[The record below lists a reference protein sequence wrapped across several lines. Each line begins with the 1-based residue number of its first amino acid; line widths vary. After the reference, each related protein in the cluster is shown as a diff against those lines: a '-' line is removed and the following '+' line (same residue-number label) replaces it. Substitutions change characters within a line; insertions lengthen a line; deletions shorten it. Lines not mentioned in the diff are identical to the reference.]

1 MFHLDLHPDTSL
13 RFYDSEYCVL
23 TRRDGRRRAVGGDA
37 AALLQTLVDSLGIE
51 AVQALGRGAL
61 PPHPAL
67 APAAAVV
74 HNLFQSLDSAPL
86 CSQARL
92 VSQAPGFLEH
102 LFAHRIPILAMLEL
116 TYRCNL
122 ACRHCY
128 VLHKIQEERPAHV
141 REEDALRALDAL
153 ALLGTLDVTITGG
166 EPTFHK
172 GHRRILRH
180 SKDLHLQT
188 TFKTNGATFTDPRS
202 VEAYAEDPGHET
214 HLSLYGGSAATH
226 DAFTSIPG
234 SFDRTVRA
242 LRELARV
249 GIPCTV
255 SCTIWRENA
264 HEMDGITALVE
275 GLGHQVGFSDLI
287 HGRLNGDTSPIQLRI
302 APEDR
307 ERLIAQ
313 GRLEPFVPAPC
324 IAGRLKMRISAEGKV
339 SICELLPHSLGN
351 AFTGSLA
358 EIWHGRPAERLA
370 DRIIALSTAE
380 RDGEVPVLSCPA
392 LNLLDEGTLR
402 GRTVV

>member
-1 MFHLDLHPDTSL
+1 MFHLELHPDTSL
-13 RFYDSEYCVL
+13 RFYDTEYCVL
-23 TRRDGRRRAVGGDA
+23 TRRNGRRRAVGGEVV
-37 AALLQTLVDSLGIE
+37 ALLRMLVDSLGIE
-51 AVQALGRGAL
+51 TLQALGRGAAL
-61 PPHPAL
+61 SHPVL
-67 APAAAVV
+67 APAAEIV
-74 HNLFQSLDSAPL
+74 HRLFQSLDSAPP
-86 CSQARL
+86 CSQAHL
-92 VSQAPGFLEH
+92 LSQASGFLEH
-102 LFAHRIPILAMLEL
+102 LFAHRIPVAAMLEL

-128 VLHKIQEERPAHV
+128 VLHKIQEETPAHV
-141 REEDALRALDAL
+141 REEDALRTLDAL
-153 ALLGTLDVTITGG
+153 ALLGTLDVTVTGG

-172 GHRRILRH
+172 GYRRILRH
-180 SKDLHLQT
+180 AKDLHLHT

-202 VEAYAEDPGHET
+202 VEVYAEDPGHET

-226 DAFTSIPG
+226 DVFTSIPG

-242 LRELARV
+242 LRELARA
-249 GIPCTV
+249 GIR
-255 SCTIWRENA
+255 CTISCIIWRNNA
-264 HEMDGITALVE
+264 HEVEDIAALVE
-275 GLGHQVGFSDLI
+275 GLGHKVGFSDLI
-287 HGRLNGDTSPIQLRI
+287 HGRLNGDTSPVRLRI

-313 GRLEPFVPAPC
+313 GRLQPFVPSPC
-324 IAGRLKMRISAEGKV
+324 VAGRLKMRISAEGKV

-370 DRIIALSTAE
+370 DRIIALSTSE

-392 LNLLDEGTLR
+392 LNLLDEGKLR

>member
-1 MFHLDLHPDTSL
+1 MFHLELHPDTSL
-13 RFYDSEYCVL
+13 RFYGSDYCVL
-23 TRRDGRRRAVGGDA
+23 TRRDGRRRAIGGEA
-37 AALLQTLVDSLGIE
+37 VALLRTLTDSLGIE
-51 AVQALGRGAL
+51 AVQALGRGAA

-67 APAAAVV
+67 APAVAVV
-74 HNLFQSLDSAPL
+74 RRLFQSLDAAPL
-86 CSQARL
+86 CSQVRL

-141 REEDALRALDAL
+141 REEDALRTLDAL
-153 ALLGTLDVTITGG
+153 ALLGCLDVTITGG

-172 GHRRILRH
+172 GYRRILRH
-180 SKDLHLQT
+180 SKDLHLQI

-214 HLSLYGGSAATH
+214 HLSLYGASAAAH

-242 LRELARV
+242 MRELARV
-249 GIPCTV
+249 GIRCNV
-255 SCTIWRENA
+255 SCIIWRENA
-264 HEMDGITALVE
+264 HEVDDITALVE
-275 GLGHQVGFSDLI
+275 GLGHQVGFTDLI
-287 HGRLNGDTSPIQLRI
+287 HGRLNGDTSPIRLRI

-313 GRLEPFVPAPC
+313 GRLAPFVPAPC

-358 EIWHGRPAERLA
+358 EIWHGRTAERLA
-370 DRIIALSTAE
+370 DRIIALSTSE
-380 RDGEVPVLSCPA
+380 RDGDVPVLSCPA
-392 LNLLDEGTLR
+392 LNLLDEGKLR

>member
-1 MFHLDLHPDTSL
+1 MFHLELHPGTSL
-13 RFYDSEYCVL
+13 RFYDSAYCVL
-23 TRRDGRRRAVGGDA
+23 TRRDGRRRAIGGEA
-37 AALLQTLVDSLGIE
+37 VTLLQALVDSLGIE
-51 AVQALGRGAL
+51 TVQALGRGAE

-67 APAAAVV
+67 APAAAAVRR
-74 HNLFQSLDSAPL
+74 LFQSLDAAPL

-102 LFAHRIPILAMLEL
+102 LFAHRIPILAMLEI

-128 VLHKIQEERPAHV
+128 VLHKIQEETPAHV
-141 REEDALRALDAL
+141 REEDALRTLDAM

-172 GHRRILRH
+172 GYRRILRH

-202 VEAYAEDPGHET
+202 VAAYAEDPGHET
-214 HLSLYGGSAATH
+214 HLSLYGAGAATH
-226 DAFTSIPG
+226 DAFTTIPG

-242 LRELARV
+242 LRELAHA
-249 GIPCTV
+249 GIRCTV
-255 SCTIWRENA
+255 SCILWRDNA
-264 HEMDGITALVE
+264 HEVDAVAALVE
-275 GLGHQVGFSDLI
+275 GLGHEVGFTDLI
-287 HGRLNGDTSPIQLRI
+287 HGRLDGDTAPLRLRI

-307 ERLIAQ
+307 ARLITQ
-313 GRLEPFVPAPC
+313 GRLRPFVPSPC
-324 IAGRLKMRISAEGKV
+324 IAGRLKMRVSAEGKV

-358 EIWHGRPAERLA
+358 EIWQGRPAERLA
-370 DRIIALSTAE
+370 GRIIALSTAE

-392 LNLLDEGTLR
+392 LNLLDEGRLR
-402 GRTVV
+402 GRTAV